1 MVVSMLGSIE
11 DEQTF
16 FMHAFMKDK
25 LHNKLGL
32 HLDTIVCMFAQEFF
46 TQKKFPYQEA
56 ITVWKDQKVQIG
68 ATS

>member
-1 MVVSMLGSIE
+1 MLGSVE
-11 DEQTF
+11 DERTVF
-16 FMHAFMKDK
+16 LHAFMKDK

-46 TQKKFPYQEA
+46 TQKRFPYQEA